1 MAVDLTV
8 LSNGAEGIFIK
19 NSRFKT
25 TLVTFNFYLP
35 LNREKVAA
43 FALLP
48 FVLTTCSKKYPD
60 FRRLNTKLSKLY
72 GAELSASAEKLGDY
86 QLLKMSISVIGDKY
100 TLDNEPL
107 TAEASSL
114 LSELIFEPNTQN
126 GEFSENDLKREKR
139 KAIEHIKSEFA
150 EKRLYSKKRLIEEMY
165 KDSPYGIAK
174 CGDIE
179 DVEKITG
186 KSLYNAWEEMLKT
199 AHIRVNVVSDSLP
212 AGLFDSLNTR
222 LSSLNRA
229 DVTDIMKTE
238 GTKPAAKT
246 NRVTENEQLKQGK
259 LCMGF
264 TFEKSGGGLDTAD
277 MLVCSDIFGG
287 GPYSKLFTNVREKMS
302 LCYYCAARSVRI
314 KGLLTVESGIEKQ
327 NAEKAEKAILLE
339 LENLKSGQISDA
351 EFNSSILALT
361 DSLKVYYDS
370 VNALEGWYASRI
382 SDNQLFSP
390 EEFAESIKRVK
401 KEDVVNVAKGI
412 KLHTVFRLLPK
423 EEQ

>member
-35 LNREKVAA
+35 LNREKVAG

-86 QLLKMSISVIGDKY
+86 QLLKMSISVIGDMY
-100 TLDNEPL
+100 TLDNEQL
-107 TAEASSL
+107 TAEAISL
-114 LSELIFEPNTQN
+114 LSELIFEPNVTL
-126 GEFSENDLKREKR
+126 GEFAENDLKREKR
-139 KAIEHIKSEFA
+139 KAIEHIMSEFA
-150 EKRLYSKKRLIEEMY
+150 EKMLYTKKRLIEEMY

-199 AHIRVNVVSDSLP
+199 AHIRVNVVADSMP
-212 AGLFDSLNTR
+212 QGLFDTLSQR
-222 LSSLNRA
+222 LSSLNRTGI
-229 DVTDIMKTE
+229 TDITGTE
-238 GTKPAAKT
+238 GTKPAAKV
-246 NRVTENEQLKQGK
+246 NYVTETEELKQGK

-264 TFEKSGGGLDTAD
+264 TYERNGGGLDTAD

-287 GPYSKLFTNVREKMS
+287 GPYSKLFSNVREKMS
-302 LCYYCAARSVRI
+302 LCYYCSARSVRI

-339 LENLKSGQISDA
+339 LENLKSGQISDT
-351 EFNSSILALT
+351 EFNSSILGIT
-361 DSLKVYYDS
+361 DSLNALNDS
-370 VNALEGWYASRI
+370 ISSLEGWYAARI
-382 SDNQLFSP
+382 TDNAIYSP
-390 EEFAESIKRVK
+390 EEFAESIRQVK
-401 KEDVVNVAKGI
+401 KDDVVRIAKGI
-412 KLHTVFRLLPK
+412 RLHTVFKLLPK
-423 EEQ
+423 EED